1 MNQEEGG
8 GERVQEGRDHQR
20 AESIQQQQE
29 GVEHVHEDIR
39 SDEEGGI
46 VICLINSKVQGYFCN
61 HILKCKK
68 AGFITL

>member
-1 MNQEEGG
+1 MNFKEEGG
-8 GERVQEGRDHQR
+8 GGGDGERVQEGRGHLR

-46 VICLINSKVQGYFCN
+46 QQV
-61 HILKCKK
+61 
-68 AGFITL
+68 

>member
-1 MNQEEGG
+1 MKVNFKEEEGGGG

-46 VICLINSKVQGYFCN
+46 QQV
-61 HILKCKK
+61 
-68 AGFITL
+68 